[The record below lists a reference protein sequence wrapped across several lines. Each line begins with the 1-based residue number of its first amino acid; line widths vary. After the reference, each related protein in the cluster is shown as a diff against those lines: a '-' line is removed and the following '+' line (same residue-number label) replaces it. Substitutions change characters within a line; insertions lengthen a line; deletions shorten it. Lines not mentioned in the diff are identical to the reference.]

1 MNERVTVELEVDSD
15 LLRRAREA
23 GLDLSFELMREL
35 RRTLPLQKLSDEER
49 QRLADQDHIEK

>member
-49 QRLADQDHIEK
+49 QRLADQDHVEK

>member
-1 MNERVTVELEVDSD
+1 MNERVSVELEVDSD

-49 QRLADQDHIEK
+49 QRLADQDHVEK

>member
-35 RRTLPLQKLSDEER
+35 RRTLPLKKLSDEER
-49 QRLADQDHIEK
+49 QRLADQDHVEK